1 MPLKMYRLNCLK
13 LPEQELQFDFKHTG
27 ASDLVRRASIA
38 LLLCR
43 IKSVRAGPGSAQ
55 PGQLEALDHFKVI
68 RSTFV

>member
-1 MPLKMYRLNCLK
+1 MRLKMYRLNCLK
-13 LPEQELQFDFKHTG
+13 LPEKELQFDFTHTG
-27 ASDLVRRASIA
+27 ASIA